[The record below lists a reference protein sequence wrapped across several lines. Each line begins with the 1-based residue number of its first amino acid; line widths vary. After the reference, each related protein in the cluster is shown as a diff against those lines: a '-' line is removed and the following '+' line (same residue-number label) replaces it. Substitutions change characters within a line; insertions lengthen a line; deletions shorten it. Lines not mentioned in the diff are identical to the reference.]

1 MHTLGNDYSS
11 RIALV
16 SIVPGDG
23 DIGDR
28 GRYRRASVE
37 QLAQVVVKEDALGI
51 EGSPN
56 TPEVVPTRV
65 ELGQISGA
73 ACVYLAPVWSSLVA
87 FEDFFDMPEIGF
99 IRHAALHFYTN
110 IASIALFATSNP

>member
-1 MHTLGNDYSS
+1 MNRKDAYAGSTLGNDYSS

-16 SIVPGDG
+16 SIVPGYG
-23 DIGDR
+23 DIGDS
-28 GRYRRASVE
+28 GRYRRVGVE

-56 TPEVVPTRV
+56 APEIVPTRV

-73 ACVYLAPVWSSLVA
+73 ACVYLAPVRSSLVA

-99 IRHAALHFYTN
+99 IRHAAVHVYGD
-110 IASIALFATSNP
+110 IG

>member
-1 MHTLGNDYSS
+1 MNRKDAYAGSTLGNDYSS

-16 SIVPGDG
+16 SIVPGYG

-56 TPEVVPTRV
+56 APEVEPTRV

-73 ACVYLAPVWSSLVA
+73 ACVYLAPVRAYLVA
-87 FEDFFDMPEIGF
+87 VEDFFCIPEIGF
-99 IRHAALHFYTN
+99 IRHAVVN
-110 IASIALFATSNP
+110 